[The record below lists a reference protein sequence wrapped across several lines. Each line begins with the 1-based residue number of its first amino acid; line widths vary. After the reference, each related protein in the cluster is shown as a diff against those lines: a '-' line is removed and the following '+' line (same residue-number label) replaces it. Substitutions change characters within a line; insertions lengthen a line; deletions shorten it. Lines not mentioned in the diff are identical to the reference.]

1 MCCMGIIKVNIKNI
15 IHFTMKRNL
24 LFVGGLIALM
34 STISSCVDTPI
45 PPRPTD
51 VLPLSQQVL
60 EYYQST
66 NSEEQDFTEGYSA
79 YFDFSD
85 GMEFAYKNT
94 DTRANLKSITH
105 TVAGNVNDW
114 KVYSL
119 AADKVTELNLSQ
131 TELFN
136 KVIATKYKDMKA
148 PIEGAIQQIVK
159 DRKRALLITD
169 FEEYDYDSQI
179 KKDVIEQQAFAT
191 PYFQEWLRTGGVI
204 KFYITD
210 YKENKLNKKL
220 FFIVFDSDDLEL
232 TNVIEKTIEGNNKIF
247 REFLLSNT
255 PCKVFTEYT
264 PGRGGCYHDD
274 SGSDIVTAVLETGSE
289 PKYEK
294 FAGMNVEFYPM
305 GEAWSNVPVN
315 VKSVKETPNSNYL
328 GILSHLYIDLSE
340 KDSYDIKNLKA
351 KVYDVTDDL
360 FSYSDNRAALRNT
373 PDVSTDELGNPIV
386 CFTTH
391 PDAQFYYD
399 ATTGKLLSEY
409 EYTKLATPAVEHL
422 LKVNEDVFRQ
432 SYSEDPSKTHIVI
445 DLDDAYLNATFVQ
458 NPNTFMYEL
467 ADDVLANKIAELNH
481 RTLRVDVCLGD
492 SDYDINKLSELFSFE
507 SNLYYMNGKNL
518 QKKLGVN
525 ECLYQSIRQVFQKDD
540 LKPQDKVI
548 YTYYMM
554 D

>member
-1 MCCMGIIKVNIKNI
+1 
-15 IHFTMKRNL
+15 MKRNL

-34 STISSCVDTPI
+34 YTFSSCGEDTPT
-45 PPRPTD
+45 PLGPTD
-51 VLPLSQQVL
+51 ELPLSKQVL

-66 NSEEQDFTEGYSA
+66 NSEEQDFAEGYSA

-85 GMEFAYKNT
+85 GMEFAYKNA

-105 TVAGNVNDW
+105 TVTGNVNDW

-119 AADKVTELNLSQ
+119 AADKVTELILSQ

-136 KVIATKYKDMKA
+136 KVIATKYKDIKA
-148 PIEGAIQQIVK
+148 PIEDAMQQIVK
-159 DRKRALLITD
+159 DRKRALLISD
-169 FEEYDYDSQI
+169 FEEYGYDGPI

-191 PYFQEWLRTGGVI
+191 PYFQEWLRSGGVI

-210 YKENKLNKKL
+210 YKENNLNKKL
-220 FFIVFDSDDLEL
+220 FFIVFDSQDLRL
-232 TNVIEKTIEGNNKIF
+232 TDIIERTIAGNTRNF
-247 REFLLSNT
+247 EEFLLTAS
-255 PCKVFTEYT
+255 PYKVFTDYT
-264 PGRGGCYHDD
+264 PGRGGCYHDE
-274 SGSDIVTAVLETGSE
+274 SGTDIVTAVLETGSE

-294 FAGMNVEFYPM
+294 YAGMNVEFYPM

-328 GILSHLYIDLSE
+328 GILSHLYVDLSE
-340 KDSYDIKNLKA
+340 KDSYDIKNLKV

-360 FSYSDNRAALRNT
+360 FSYSNNRAALRNT
-373 PDVSTDELGNPIV
+373 PEVSTDESGNPIV
-386 CFTTH
+386 SFTTH

-399 ATTGKLLSEY
+399 AATGKLLSEY

-467 ADDVLANKIAELNH
+467 TDEVLANKIAELNH

-492 SDYDINKLSELFSFE
+492 SDYDIDRLSELFSFE

-518 QKKLGVN
+518 QRKLGVN

-548 YTYYMM
+548 YTYFLM

>member
-1 MCCMGIIKVNIKNI
+1 
-15 IHFTMKRNL
+15 MKRNL
-24 LFVGGLIALM
+24 LFVEGLIVFM
-34 STISSCVDTPI
+34 FTFSSCVDKTPTSI
-45 PPRPTD
+45 GPTD
-51 VLPLSQQVL
+51 VLSLSQQVL

-66 NSEEQDFTEGYSA
+66 NSEKQDFAEGYSA

-105 TVAGNVNDW
+105 TVTGNVNDW

-119 AADKVTELNLSQ
+119 AADNVTELNLTQ

-136 KVIATKYKDMKA
+136 KVIATKYNDIKA
-148 PIEGAIQQIVK
+148 PIEGAMQKIIK

-169 FEEYDYDSQI
+169 FEEYGYDSQI

-191 PYFQEWLRTGGVI
+191 PYFQEWLRKGGVI
-204 KFYITD
+204 KFYVTD
-210 YKENKLNKKL
+210 FKENNLNKKL
-220 FFIVFDSDDLEL
+220 FFIVFDSEDLEL
-232 TNVIEKTIEGNNKIF
+232 TEIVERTISGNNRNF
-247 REFLLSNT
+247 ADFLLTAS
-255 PCKVFTEYT
+255 PYKVSTDYT
-264 PGRGGCYHDD
+264 PGRGGCYHDE
-274 SGSDIVTAVLETGSE
+274 SGTDIVTAVLETGDE
-289 PKYEK
+289 PKYIK
-294 FAGMNVEFYPM
+294 YAGMNVEFYPM

-328 GILSHLYIDLSE
+328 GILSHLYVDLSE
-340 KDSYDIKNLKA
+340 KDSYDIKNVKV

-373 PDVSTDELGNPIV
+373 PDVSTDESGNPIV
-386 CFTTH
+386 SFTNH

-399 ATTGKLLSEY
+399 ATTGKLLSKY
-409 EYTKLATPAVEHL
+409 EYTKLVTPEVNHL
-422 LKVNEDVFRQ
+422 LKVNEEVFRQ

-445 DLDDAYLNATFVQ
+445 DLDDAYLDATFVQ

-467 ADDVLANKIAELNH
+467 ADEVLANKIAELNH

-525 ECLYQSIRQVFQKDD
+525 ECLYQSIRQVLQNDD
-540 LKPQDKVI
+540 LKPLDKVI
-548 YTYYMM
+548 YTYFLM